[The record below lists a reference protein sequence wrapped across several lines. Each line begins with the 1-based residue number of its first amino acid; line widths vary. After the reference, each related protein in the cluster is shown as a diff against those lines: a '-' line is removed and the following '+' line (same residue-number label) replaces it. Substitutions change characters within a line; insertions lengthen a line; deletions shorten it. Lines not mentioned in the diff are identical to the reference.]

1 MGVICDNTTVW
12 YAIKLLDFNPVIK
25 YFFEKV
31 QSHLEVM
38 KKEQEQEQTFD
49 LLSQLETSEK
59 FIT

>member
-1 MGVICDNTTVW
+1 MGVICDKTTVW

-31 QSHLEVM
+31 QSHIEVM
-38 KKEQEQEQTFD
+38 KKEQEQTFD
-49 LLSQLETSEK
+49 LPSQLETSEK